1 MSAAERVQ
9 TSLRFAGDW
18 PAWAGI
24 VAALALGGV
33 AWGFYFRETRRHAGR
48 LRYVLPSL
56 RALAIAMMA
65 LMLAGPVLHRRK
77 IIGELSH
84 LFLFVD
90 GSASMGLTDASM
102 DAGRKLAILQRLGLL
117 KDDTVKSELPKVGEA
132 LADAQALAERG
143 RLSQSATSEEWQ
155 QLTADFLAR
164 TEAARDALA
173 RSGFEPARVDN
184 FTKELATPAREL
196 AHRESRQI
204 DDRTRAIGD
213 VQRLGEV
220 ANRWALE
227 VQETFQRKVQELA
240 VGENSSLKAA
250 IEKFD
255 AMPRGR
261 RLQALLFEGEADQLI
276 ARLAEKYDVHLVHL
290 DGSEA
295 KPLWRHSRKDP
306 APPASLPAPVAGV
319 TNLSTGLKTGV
330 GEQEKNLR
338 GAVVLFS
345 DGQHNDGDSPTELA
359 RVFAGRGLPIFTVGF
374 GSQVRPRDLAVLKA
388 EGPDAVFFEDRV
400 RGEITLKDD
409 MPVGAP
415 FKLSI
420 SDGAKTLWERQLTT
434 EGRNV
439 RKVAFD
445 FPAGDYVRE
454 KLKTQRGDMQL
465 SSLPL
470 QFKVAVSQIEG
481 DVQPA
486 NNEGSL
492 RVRAV
497 TQKRR
502 ILLLDGRPRWET
514 RYLRNL
520 FERDEQWE
528 VNCVIAGTA
537 RGESGLA
544 RGAKAEQFPTESAQ
558 LQSYDLIVFGEV
570 PRAVFKGD
578 ELQWIRDFAEKRGG
592 AVVFIDG
599 ARGRLKE
606 YGDSP
611 IGPIFPVEWKADAV
625 GEGIAKVALT
635 AGAALLA
642 PFTLAPD
649 KAQNAEVWHGL
660 PPPHWLSGA
669 TPLPGAETLLECE
682 VAGKKMPGVVLRPFG
697 AGKVLYQAFED
708 SWRWRYEV
716 ADQHHVRYWNQI
728 ANWIAELPFAVR
740 DKFVSLDAGAI
751 TYRPGDSADLRVRLR
766 DGEGRPVT
774 NATVD
779 AVLSR
784 DGAKVATIRLLPDDN
799 AGGLFRGRT
808 AALEPGNYTVAIESA
823 AIPASELKARTEFK
837 VEPRE
842 TGELTQLSVNEDLLR
857 QMSAVSGGR
866 YLREEQLP
874 RLAELLAPMSQG
886 RVVESDTLLWQSYW
900 WFAPVVAL
908 LTAEWI
914 VRKRA
919 GML

>member
-1 MSAAERVQ
+1 MTPAERIQ
-9 TSLRFAGDW
+9 TTLRFAGDW
-18 PAWAGI
+18 PAWAG
-24 VAALALGGV
+24 VGAALVLGGLGWV
-33 AWGFYFRETRRHAGR
+33 FYLRETRRHSGLQR
-48 LRYVLPSL
+48 FLLPTL
-56 RALAIAMMA
+56 RAVAIGMMA
-65 LMLAGPVLHRRK
+65 LMLAGPVLHHRK
-77 IIGELSH
+77 IIGQLSH

-117 KDDTVKSELPKVGEA
+117 KEDAVKSELPKVGEA

-143 RLSQSATSEEWQ
+143 KLSQGATAEEWKR
-155 QLTADFLAR
+155 LTTDFLAKA
-164 TEAARDALA
+164 EAARDSL
-173 RSGFEPARVDN
+173 SKSEFDSARVDN
-184 FTKELATPAREL
+184 FSKELTAPAREL
-196 AHRESRQI
+196 ANREARQI

-213 VQRLGEV
+213 LQRLGEV
-220 ANRWALE
+220 ATRWAIE
-227 VQETFQRKVQELA
+227 VQETFQRKVKGAAASE
-240 VGENSSLKAA
+240 GSSLKAA
-250 IEKFD
+250 LDKFD
-255 AMPRGR
+255 QMPRWR
-261 RLQALLFEGEADQLI
+261 RLQSLLFEGEPDKLI
-276 ARLAEKYDVHLVHL
+276 SLLAGKYDVHLLSL

-295 KPLWRHSRKDP
+295 KPLWQP
-306 APPASLPAPVAGV
+306 ARNNPSPPLSLPAPTAGF
-319 TNLSTGLKTGV
+319 TNLSTGLKSGV

-359 RVFAGRGLPIFTVGF
+359 RVFAARGLPIFTVGF
-374 GSQVRPRDLAVLKA
+374 GSQVRPRDLAVIRA
-388 EGPDAVFFEDRV
+388 DGPDAVFFEDRV

-415 FKLSI
+415 FKLSV
-420 SDGAKTLWERQLTT
+420 SDGERVLWERQLTT

-439 RKVAFD
+439 RKVPFD
-445 FPAGDYVRE
+445 FSIGDDVKE
-454 KLKTQRGDMQL
+454 KLKAQRGEMQL

-470 QFKVAVSQIEG
+470 QFTVAVSQIEG

-528 VNCVIAGTA
+528 VNCVIAGSA
-537 RGESGLA
+537 RGESGFV
-544 RGAKAEQFPTESAQ
+544 RGARAEQFPTESAQ

-570 PRAVFKGD
+570 PRSVFKGD
-578 ELQWIRDFAEKRGG
+578 ELQWIRDFVEKRGG

-606 YGDSP
+606 YADSP
-611 IGPIFPVEWKADAV
+611 IGPIFPVEWKAA
-625 GEGIAKVALT
+625 GTREGIAKVALT
-635 AGAALLA
+635 AALA

-649 KAQNAEVWHGL
+649 KAQNAEVWAGL
-660 PPPHWLSGA
+660 PPPHWISGA
-669 TPLPGAETLLECE
+669 TPLPGAETLIE
-682 VAGKKMPGVVLRPFG
+682 VEVGGKKMPGVVLRPFG
-697 AGKVLYQAFED
+697 AGKVLYQAFDE

-728 ANWIAELPFAVR
+728 ASWIAELPFAVR

-751 TYRPGDSADLRVRLR
+751 TYRPGDTADLRVRLR

-779 AVLSR
+779 AVLYR
-784 DGAKVATIRLLPDDN
+784 DGQKTATIRLLADDN
-799 AGGLFRGRT
+799 AGGLFRGKT
-808 AALEPGNYTVAIESA
+808 AALEPGNYTVGIESA
-823 AIPASELKARTEFK
+823 AIPSNELKARTEFK

-842 TGELTQLSVNEDLLR
+842 TGELVQLSVNEDLLR

-866 YLREEQLP
+866 YLREEQMP

-886 RVVESDTLLWQSYW
+886 RVIESDTVLWQSFW
-900 WFAPVVAL
+900 WFAPVVLL

-914 VRKRA
+914 VRKRI